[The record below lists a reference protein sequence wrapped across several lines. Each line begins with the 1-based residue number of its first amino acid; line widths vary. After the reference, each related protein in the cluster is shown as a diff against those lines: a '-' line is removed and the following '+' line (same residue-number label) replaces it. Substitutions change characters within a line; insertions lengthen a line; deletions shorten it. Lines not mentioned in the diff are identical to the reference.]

1 MFNGF
6 MMQSAPALGIL
17 IDLPL
22 GLFMWTCLLR
32 FVLSIFISED
42 SKVAP
47 MRMLTAFT
55 HPVTKVASLIAPGW
69 MISRLEPLYAALVIL
84 VLRYYVFPLVIGY
97 DIYGPLNMPLES
109 MLLSVYA
116 DYLQ

>member
-1 MFNGF
+1 
-6 MMQSAPALGIL
+6 MQSAPALGIL

-55 HPVTKVASLIAPGW
+55 HPVMKVASLIAPGW

-84 VLRYYVFPLVIGY
+84 VLRYYVFHWSSAMTYMARSTCRWSQCCCRFIPI
-97 DIYGPLNMPLES
+97 ICNK
-109 MLLSVYA
+109 
-116 DYLQ
+116 

>member
-1 MFNGF
+1 
-6 MMQSAPALGIL
+6 
-17 IDLPL
+17 
-22 GLFMWTCLLR
+22 
-32 FVLSIFISED
+32 
-42 SKVAP
+42 
-47 MRMLTAFT
+47 
-55 HPVTKVASLIAPGW
+55 
-69 MISRLEPLYAALVIL
+69 L